1 MGKGRVFQLVS
12 EPVSVEREFEQLR
25 VFGRNQNNKRSLN
38 RGESNSFPYKKK
50 EETRA
55 LPPPPW
61 RGPTADEEG
70 ANRGGRATAGKTGKK
85 ADGKKDRLG
94 AKRDDKNHTVDDS
107 LWNAK
112 VALVLRNYRK
122 LPSVHDYYYVL
133 IRSWF
138 LRCRMSSPVHHELGE
153 RRMRYGPKG
162 TRAYARKPYCDAW
175 GEMVPALFPDEEEMK
190 FAEQPNAP
198 I

>member
-1 MGKGRVFQLVS
+1 MGVGLATLAWAHRRRGRSKTGEAKGRSDGQKKGNRFQIV
-12 EPVSVEREFEQLR
+12 RIKLR
-25 VFGRNQNNKRSLN
+25 IILGMMEDHL
-38 RGESNSFPYKKK
+38 G
-50 EETRA
+50 
-55 LPPPPW
+55 
-61 RGPTADEEG
+61 
-70 ANRGGRATAGKTGKK
+70 GKK

-112 VALVLRNYRK
+112 VALVLRNDRK

-175 GEMVPALFPDEEEMK
+175 GEMVHALFPDEEEMK

>member
-1 MGKGRVFQLVS
+1 MMEDHLG
-12 EPVSVEREFEQLR
+12 
-25 VFGRNQNNKRSLN
+25 
-38 RGESNSFPYKKK
+38 
-50 EETRA
+50 
-55 LPPPPW
+55 
-61 RGPTADEEG
+61 
-70 ANRGGRATAGKTGKK
+70 GKK

-94 AKRDDKNHTVDDS
+94 AKRDNKNHTVDDS

-112 VALVLRNYRK
+112 VALVLRNDRK
-122 LPSVHDYYYVL
+122 LSSVHEYYYVL

-138 LRCRMSSPVHHELGE
+138 LRCRMSSPMHHELGE

-190 FAEQPNAP
+190 FAEPPNAP